1 MEGIAGDTA
10 PYGSLENSIKR
21 SNDMEYYN
29 LQVKYVKYI

>member
-21 SNDMEYYN
+21 SNDMEY
-29 LQVKYVKYI
+29 